1 MKFNRLQLQNFKP
14 YKEVKV
20 NFKEG
25 VTIIYGPNGSG
36 KSTLLEACFFALY
49 GKVSSRGRLEEII
62 TKGEKKAQISLIF
75 SQGEQV
81 FHVEREITMRGDAA
95 VTTKCTLKTPKDVI
109 SGSGPVG
116 KEIEKI
122 LSMSSEDFV
131 SCAYVRQGDI
141 NKLIEA
147 TPTERQ
153 ALIDGLLQ
161 LGLLKKYGDRVS
173 ISRRAV
179 AEIAS
184 EQRGAIEELNNQL
197 NQRSREDLSREIK
210 ELEGEGNKIDKEIS
224 QLQKDQERKQNE
236 VKTLKEIIESHGEAQ
251 REMGDLRISIEKL
264 SEDLIE
270 LRISASKI
278 GEGISK
284 GRQEIQEKT
293 EEKRELQEKID
304 RLLEK
309 GGEETPY
316 ELSQM
321 DSISDKITNL
331 KIEIKTNQ
339 NAIEK
344 MEKLIEEGKCPEC
357 GKEIEGAPR
366 ISSLQEDKKILSE
379 KNRLLEE
386 MGKKWKVG
394 NDLTEKLKLYENTGG
409 KIKLVHVQLNTLD
422 TTEKVVKN
430 GIRDKQDLL
439 TKNQTKLKNLE
450 ENSSEKADLK
460 DIENKKKLADMG
472 LKNIEDEL
480 EISKKKKEEIGVEK
494 IQKELEKK
502 ELKKLNERLKML
514 EGDKKNI
521 ESVMDESEKLK
532 KFYEEL
538 RVELR
543 QRNLNRLE
551 VLLNNTFQIIYQN
564 DAYSQIELDESYD
577 LLVYQKDG
585 ESLNPRQLSGGE
597 RALFNLSLRSAIYR
611 LLIEGTQG
619 IAPMPPLILDEP
631 TVFLDGGHVS
641 KLGELISSMQEIGVE
656 QILIVS
662 HDDELLGSGG
672 SIITVEKEPTSN
684 RSEVTTH

>member
-1 MKFNRLQLQNFKP
+1 
-14 YKEVKV
+14 
-20 NFKEG
+20 
-25 VTIIYGPNGSG
+25 
-36 KSTLLEACFFALY
+36 
-49 GKVSSRGRLEEII
+49 
-62 TKGEKKAQISLIF
+62 
-75 SQGEQV
+75 
-81 FHVEREITMRGDAA
+81 
-95 VTTKCTLKTPKDVI
+95 
-109 SGSGPVG
+109 
-116 KEIEKI
+116 
-122 LSMSSEDFV
+122 
-131 SCAYVRQGDI
+131 
-141 NKLIEA
+141 
-147 TPTERQ
+147 
-153 ALIDGLLQ
+153 
-161 LGLLKKYGDRVS
+161 
-173 ISRRAV
+173 
-179 AEIAS
+179 
-184 EQRGAIEELNNQL
+184 
-197 NQRSREDLSREIK
+197 
-210 ELEGEGNKIDKEIS
+210 
-224 QLQKDQERKQNE
+224 
-236 VKTLKEIIESHGEAQ
+236 
-251 REMGDLRISIEKL
+251 
-264 SEDLIE
+264 
-270 LRISASKI
+270 
-278 GEGISK
+278 
-284 GRQEIQEKT
+284 
-293 EEKRELQEKID
+293 
-304 RLLEK
+304 
-309 GGEETPY
+309 
-316 ELSQM
+316 
-321 DSISDKITNL
+321 
-331 KIEIKTNQ
+331 
-339 NAIEK
+339 
-344 MEKLIEEGKCPEC
+344 
-357 GKEIEGAPR
+357 
-366 ISSLQEDKKILSE
+366 
-379 KNRLLEE
+379 
-386 MGKKWKVG
+386 
-394 NDLTEKLKLYENTGG
+394 
-409 KIKLVHVQLNTLD
+409 
-422 TTEKVVKN
+422 VKN

>member
-1 MKFNRLQLQNFKP
+1 MDQTDLENRHYWKHVFLHYMGRYLQG
-14 YKEVKV
+14 E
-20 NFKEG
+20 
-25 VTIIYGPNGSG
+25 I
-36 KSTLLEACFFALY
+36 C
-49 GKVSSRGRLEEII
+49 RLEEII
-62 TKGEKKAQISLIF
+62 TKGEKKAQISLTF
-75 SQGEQV
+75 SQGEKL
-81 FHVEREITMRGDAA
+81 FHVEREITMRGGAA
-95 VTTKCTLKTPKDVI
+95 VTTKCTLETPKDVI

-122 LSMSSEDFV
+122 LNMSSEDFV

-179 AEIAS
+179 VEIAT
-184 EQRGAIEELNNQL
+184 EQKGAIEELNNQL
-197 NQRSREDLSREIK
+197 NQRSKEDLSRGIR
-210 ELEGEGNKIDKEIS
+210 ELEEEGNKIDKEIS
-224 QLQKDQERKQNE
+224 QLEKNLEKKQNE
-236 VKTLKEIIESHGEAQ
+236 VKTLKEIIDSHGEAQ
-251 REMGDLRISIEKL
+251 REMEDLEIDMKKL
-264 SEDLIE
+264 SEDLSE
-270 LRISASKI
+270 LKISASKI
-278 GEGISK
+278 VEGITK
-284 GRQEIQEKT
+284 ERQEIQEK
-293 EEKRELQEKID
+293 EKEKRGLQEEID
-304 RLLEK
+304 GLLEK

-321 DSISDKITNL
+321 DSIIDKITNL
-331 KIEIKTNQ
+331 RIEIKTNQ
-339 NAIEK
+339 NGIEK

-366 ISSLQEDKKILSE
+366 ISSLEEDKKILSE

-386 MGKKWKVG
+386 MDKKWKVG
-394 NDLTEKLKLYENTGG
+394 NEVTEKLKLYGNIGSEIN
-409 KIKLVHVQLNTLD
+409 LSRAQLDTLD
-422 TTEKVVKN
+422 SGEKIVN
-430 GIRDKQDLL
+430 DGIRDKLDLL

-450 ENSSEKADLK
+450 ENSSEKSDLK
-460 DIENKKKLADMG
+460 DIENKIKLADVG
-472 LKNIEDEL
+472 LKSIEDGL

-502 ELKKLNERLKML
+502 ELKKLNERLEIL
-514 EGDKKNI
+514 EEDKKNI
-521 ESVMDESEKLK
+521 ELVIDESEKLK

-684 RSEVTTH
+684 RSEVIAH